1 MTWYDSNFKYR
12 QRVAVYATGG
22 SGVPA
27 TVDAEFLV
35 PSDWDHFWTN
45 IRSDMFDAVA
55 TSSKGQV
62 LTFARK
68 AGANYSTRTLSIQVD
83 ALAIDSDDAINMIY
97 LYYGHSGASDASSGV
112 SISSAKTGVI
122 SLQRPHAYVVPAVGR
137 NNAADTPLTSF
148 NKAAAEVVDVF
159 FMLGG
164 MLANRLDSY
173 NERLDQEDIKFVN
186 VFSYDSS
193 GSHDDARMT
202 ELATE
207 MGAGFVRARYK
218 AGSSGSDY
226 AIAIQIHTTENQIL
240 QSRAILRVKD
250 LLPS

>member
-83 ALAIDSDDAINMIY
+83 
-97 LYYGHSGASDASSGV
+97 G
-112 SISSAKTGVI
+112 
-122 SLQRPHAYVVPAVGR
+122 
-137 NNAADTPLTSF
+137 
-148 NKAAAEVVDVF
+148 F

-164 MLANRLDSY
+164 MLASRLDSY

-193 GSHDDARMT
+193 GTHDDARMT

-207 MGAGFVRARYK
+207 FGASFVRARYK

-226 AIAIQIHTTENQIL
+226 AIAIEIHTTENQIL